1 MHPLQAEMIKNLRE
15 MIDVTDECTF
25 IQRDLDRLEK
35 WADKNLVK
43 VSKGKWQ
50 VLPMRKSNSS
60 HPNSVGTKWLKNSL
74 VEKVWESWWVRRGLW
89 ASKMTL
95 QQRPLASWAVLDNV
109 VSRWRE
115 VVLPLSTGETHL
127 EFCVHCWANQ
137 CKTDM
142 GILEPVQ

>member
-1 MHPLQAEMIKNLRE
+1 MIKNLRE

-50 VLPMRKSNSS
+50 VLSMRKSNSS

-74 VEKVWESWWVRRGLW
+74 VEKVWES
-89 ASKMTL
+89 
-95 QQRPLASWAVLDNV
+95 
-109 VSRWRE
+109 
-115 VVLPLSTGETHL
+115 
-127 EFCVHCWANQ
+127 
-137 CKTDM
+137 
-142 GILEPVQ
+142 